1 MALKPNV
8 GDEAERLADAVIMAW
23 VGNRV
28 SMRLQ
33 RDAIAQA
40 IREATGPLLDACKFA
55 LLACQDNIAY
65 ANFKD
70 EPVLLQ
76 AIDKLRPAIARAEGR
91 A

>member
-40 IREATGPLLDACKFA
+40 IREATGPLLAAAKLA
-55 LLACQDNIAY
+55 LEELREHPITPRLATVDN
-65 ANFKD
+65 
-70 EPVLLQ
+70 
-76 AIDKLRPAIARAEGR
+76 AIVSLEIAIARAEGS